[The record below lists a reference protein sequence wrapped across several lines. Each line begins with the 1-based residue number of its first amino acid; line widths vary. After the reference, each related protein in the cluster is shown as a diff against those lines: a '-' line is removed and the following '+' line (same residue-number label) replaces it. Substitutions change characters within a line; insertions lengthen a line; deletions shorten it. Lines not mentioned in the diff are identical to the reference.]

1 MIQVEYLNDETLVKH
16 YSDKG
21 VMLLQEETGV
31 LYSDPID
38 LVPCAYTYTETDIP
52 IESESEEEP
61 GDNDEATIED
71 YQDALAEFG
80 VNI

>member
-21 VMLLQEETGV
+21 VMLLQEETGM

-38 LVPCAYTYTETDIP
+38 LVPCTYTYTETDIP
-52 IESESEEEP
+52 IESESEEETETESEEEVID
-61 GDNDEATIED
+61 DN
-71 YQDALAEFG
+71 
-80 VNI
+80 